1 MLTAVGGLLG
11 FSALA
16 GLLVTVMVAPALAV
30 TGVTAS
36 STIGIFDSLPDYIEL
51 GQQPERNTLYAH
63 SPREGNVDGYVP
75 IATIY
80 DQNRQEVSYDE
91 ISPFARDAAVA
102 GEDTRFYEHGGV
114 DVASVIRA
122 AIGNASSGAITSGSS
137 TLSMQLVK
145 QTFVQ
150 AALELPTEEERQAAY
165 DKATATDFDRKL
177 KEMKLAIAL
186 EKKYTK
192 KEILTAYLNI
202 AFYGANTYGIQAAAQ
217 RYFSV
222 DAKDLTLPQA
232 ASLIAIVQYPGEQS
246 LDTPDNY
253 AANQE
258 RRDFIL
264 GRMLDAGYITQAEHD
279 EAVAIPVDD
288 SFIKPS
294 DPQNG
299 CIGANSSAKW
309 FCDFVVKNVK
319 NFTFLGAT
327 EEERQANWKR
337 GGYKLYTTLE
347 LDVQEAAQF
356 ATGTFAPS
364 TESAFNLGSATS
376 TVQAGTGRIL
386 VMTENKEFNDTLEGG
401 GPGSSAVN
409 YNVGENYGGGT
420 GFQSGSTYKLFTLL
434 NWLQSGK
441 GLGERVSGD
450 GRIFDGGKFVNT
462 CPVYDLDN
470 GGGPW
475 DVKNAGGEKGTF
487 DIIQGTISSING
499 VFANMG
505 LQLDQ
510 CETKKLATALGVQ
523 RGDEQTLES
532 NPSAIL
538 GTNTITPLSLASAF
552 AAIGANGKWC
562 EPIMIDKSIAPDG
575 TDLGGQPQNCR
586 QAVDPEVAAT
596 AAYALQQV
604 VTQGT
609 GSMSDPGD
617 GTPMG
622 GKTGTTDDNNQT
634 WMGTF
639 TTAWGTAVWVGNSIN
654 KYNMFNYEA
663 GGVSGAYLRHAIT
676 RPTAEALNRY
686 FPGGAFPAPADRLL
700 GGGGQA
706 VPDVRGQTPEQAK
719 ALLEGLGFVF
729 ANGGPTDS
737 ELPNGTVANTD
748 PAPGTNSGRGATIT
762 VYISKGNKVAFPD
775 VVGDGQTY
783 DFASA
788 QSALQSAGYNNVQ
801 EVCQKLPNNTQP
813 DDPRIDKV
821 SASDPAPGTI
831 VMPGAKVRLTVTKL
845 AC

>member
-1 MLTAVGGLLG
+1 MFSALAGLLG

-63 SPREGNVDGYVP
+63 TNREGSVGGYLE
-75 IATIY
+75 IANIY

-91 ISPFARDAAVA
+91 ISAFARDAAVA
-102 GEDTRFYEHGGV
+102 GEDSRFYEHGGV
-114 DVASVIRA
+114 DIASVVRA
-122 AIGNASSGAITSGSS
+122 AVSNVSAGGIKSGSS

-150 AALELPTEEERQAAY
+150 AALELPTQEDR
-165 DKATATDFDRKL
+165 DKAYEEATAQGFDRKL

-232 ASLIAIVQYPGEQS
+232 ASLIAIVQYPGDQS

-264 GRMLDAGYITQAEHD
+264 GRMLDSGFITQAEHD

-288 SFIKPS
+288 AFIKPS
-294 DPQNG
+294 NPQNG
-299 CIGANSSAKW
+299 CIGANPSAKW

-319 NFTFLGAT
+319 NFTFLGST
-327 EEERQANWKR
+327 EEERLANWKR

-356 ATGTFAPS
+356 ATGTYAPS
-364 TESAFNLGSATS
+364 TEPAFNLGSATS
-376 TVQAGTGRIL
+376 TVQAGTGRVL
-386 VMTENKEFNDTLEGG
+386 VMTENKDFNDTLEGG

-409 YNVGENYGGGT
+409 FNTSVDYGGGT
-420 GFQSGSTYKLFTLL
+420 GFQSGSTYKVFTLL
-434 NWLQSGK
+434 NWLASGK

-450 GRIFDGGKFVNT
+450 GRVFDGGKFQNT
-462 CPVYDLDN
+462 CPVFDVDP

-475 DVKNAGGEKGTF
+475 DVKNDSGETGTF
-487 DIIQGTISSING
+487 SILQGTAGSVNG

-510 CETKKLATALGVQ
+510 CQTKKIATAMGVQ
-523 RGDEQTLES
+523 RGDQTELRS
-532 NPSAIL
+532 NPAAIL
-538 GTNTITPLSLASAF
+538 GTNEITPLSLASAF
-552 AAIGANGKWC
+552 AALGANGKYC
-562 EPIMIDKSIAPDG
+562 EPIVVDKAIAPDG

-586 QAVDPEVAAT
+586 QAVDSGVAVAAT
-596 AAYALQQV
+596 YALQGV
-604 VTQGT
+604 INGGT
-609 GSMSDPGD
+609 GGASDPGD
-617 GTPMG
+617 GTPMA
-622 GKTGTTDDNNQT
+622 GKTGTTDDSNQT
-634 WMGTF
+634 WMGSY
-639 TTAWGTAVWVGNSIN
+639 TTAWGSAVWVGNWIN
-654 KYNMFNYEA
+654 KYPIRNYEA
-663 GGVSGAYLRHAIT
+663 AGVSGGQLRHAIT
-676 RPTAEALNRY
+676 RMTAEALNRY
-686 FPGGAFPAPADRLL
+686 FPGGAFPEPEARFLA
-700 GGGGQA
+700 GGGQA
-706 VPDVRGQTPEQAK
+706 VPDVRGQSIEQAK
-719 ALLEGLGFVF
+719 ALLESLGFVF
-729 ANGGPTDS
+729 VSGGPIDS
-737 ELPNGTVANTD
+737 DLPAGTVANSD
-748 PAPGTNSGRGATIT
+748 PAPGTSSGKGST
-762 VYISKGNKVAFPD
+762 VTVFPSKGNLVRFPD
-775 VVGDGQTY
+775 VVGDGTTY
-783 DFASA
+783 DFESA
-788 QSALQSAGYNNVQ
+788 KAALSGAGYDNVQ
-801 EVCQKLPNNTQP
+801 EVCKKLPADTLP
-813 DDPRIDKV
+813 DDPRDGKV
-821 SASDPAPGTI
+821 VASDPAPGET
-831 VMPGAKVRLTVTKL
+831 VAPSAKVKLTVTRL
-845 AC
+845 TC